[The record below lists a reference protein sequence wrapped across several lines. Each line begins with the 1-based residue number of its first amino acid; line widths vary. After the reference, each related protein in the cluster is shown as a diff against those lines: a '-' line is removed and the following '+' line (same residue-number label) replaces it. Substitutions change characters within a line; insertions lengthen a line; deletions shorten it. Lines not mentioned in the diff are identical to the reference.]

1 MIRNWLNRGG
11 KSSVLAKLAGS
22 LGIGFGAALP
32 ARWKYSTKP
41 TDARHWHNP
50 ADPVQA
56 ARIEAA
62 AAKRERKA
70 RKLAANTGSA
80 TFHNHAHGIH
90 CIAVGWKQSLNPTY
104 IAK

>member
-1 MIRNWLNRGG
+1 MFKTIRKWLQSEHRY
-11 KSSVLAKLAGS
+11 
-22 LGIGFGAALP
+22 IDI
-32 ARWKYSTKP
+32 STDP
-41 TDARHWHNP
+41 RAARHWHNP

-70 RKLAANTGSA
+70 RKLAANTGRA
-80 TFHNHAHGIH
+80 TFHNMAHGIH
-90 CIAVGWKQSLNPTY
+90 CIAVDWKQSLNPTY